1 MNDNWFARFWGVIIR
16 PQTYLNLVYLFLAFP
31 LGVFYFVFLVTGL
44 AVGFPLVIV
53 WIGLLILA
61 LVFAAIWALT
71 LFERQLAIWLLHVE
85 IGPMGDEAN
94 PNADAWQRFKG
105 YITNPVTWKG
115 LLFLLLKFPM
125 GIISFSAGTALLAA
139 SLGLIFSPLILIF
152 FPKAEVYFF
161 NVPVHPALGGLVA
174 FILGVL
180 LVPISLHIL
189 NGLAYVYG
197 QAARLLLGKVE
208 PKSAAVAPVAPAAPA
223 APVAPQVT
231 PAEPTIPPVPSEP
244 AAPQAPTTAE
254 IDTLFPS
261 EPESPAAEEPKA
273 EPPAQ

>member
-1 MNDNWFARFWGVIIR
+1 MNENWFARFWGVIIR

-85 IGPMGDEAN
+85 IGPMGDEAD

-125 GIISFSAGTALLAA
+125 GILSFSVGTALLAA

-152 FPKAEVYFF
+152 FPKAEIYFF
-161 NVPVHPALGGLVA
+161 NVPVHPALGGLIA

-197 QAARLLLGKVE
+197 QAARLLLGRVE
-208 PKSAAVAPVAPAAPA
+208 PRFAVAPTAPVAPVAPAAP
-223 APVAPQVT
+223 QMT
-231 PAEPTIPPVPSEP
+231 PAEPPAPAEP
-244 AAPQAPTTAE
+244 AAPQPPTTAE

-261 EPESPAAEEPKA
+261 EPESPAAEEPKP
-273 EPPAQ
+273 EPPAQS